1 MIKNLVLL
9 TGEDSFR
16 IKERINFFREKFI
29 EKYADGEVDFFDISA
44 SFSDL
49 ENAVLTPN
57 LFGGKR
63 LVFCQSFW
71 NSEKFEKAD
80 KIKFFEHLEHN
91 ADTVTLI
98 VSEPKIDKR
107 LKASKFLLKNANVTT
122 FEPLSEGELVDWIT
136 KKANESEAK
145 ISFANAKKLLHR
157 VGTDLWNLNQ
167 EVPKLSLASDGE
179 ITADLI
185 TELTI
190 AHPQL
195 QIWDFTEALSKKNTA
210 ATLKQFYELL
220 SSGKTPHEI
229 FPMILRETRIHAQIR
244 DGIDRNLSSSEIA
257 RETKIH
263 PFVVKKTYALT
274 KKFSAS
280 QIKKMYDQLWNI
292 DKKLKTGGIYSFQG
306 DNSEFELLL
315 EKFIIETCRT

>member
-1 MIKNLVLL
+1 MISNLVLL

-16 IKERINFFREKFI
+16 IKERIKFFQQKFVEKFP
-29 EKYADGEVDFFDISA
+29 DGEVDFFDTSA
-44 SFSDL
+44 EFSAL

-63 LVFCQSFW
+63 LIFCQSFW

-80 KIKFFEHLEHN
+80 KIKFFEHLEKN
-91 ADTVTLI
+91 NDTVTLI

-107 LKASKFLLKNANVTT
+107 LKASKFLLANANVTQ
-122 FEPLSEGELVDWIT
+122 FETLSESELINWIT
-136 KKANESEAK
+136 KKAIENDAK
-145 ISFANAKKLLHR
+145 ISFVVAKKLLHR
-157 VGTDLWNLNQ
+157 VGTDLWNLSQ

-179 ITADLI
+179 ITEKLV

-195 QIWDFTEALSKKNTA
+195 QIWDFTEALSKKDTA
-210 ATLKQFYELL
+210 KTLQQFYELL
-220 SSGKTPHEI
+220 ASGKTPHEI

-274 KKFSAS
+274 KKFSAK
-280 QIKKMYDQLWNI
+280 QIQKMYDELWQI

-306 DNSEFELLL
+306 DNSEFELLI
-315 EKFIIETCRT
+315 EKFILETCRH